1 MSEDISIFMLLREV
15 EMLLMKYKM
24 VEVLEDKLMFLDEL
38 IEFCFGFFN
47 LENLLESRGLENKK
61 ME

>member
-38 IEFCFGFFN
+38 IEFCISFFN